1 MTDTER
7 MKININKSGICK
19 IAAEIVK
26 KLHSA
31 GHSAYFVGGAV
42 RDMLLGK
49 APKDIDI
56 VSSAT
61 PPETAKL
68 FPDTMEVGAA
78 FGVMLVREQGL
89 NFEVSTYREERN
101 YMDGRRPQHVKYSKD
116 PKIDVSR
123 RDFTINGLLCNPE
136 SGEVFD
142 YVGGVKDLE
151 HGIIRTIGDAETRF
165 GEDYLRMLRAV
176 RFAARLGFELEAD
189 TLMAIQKLAPETV
202 KLSAERIRQELTM
215 IFTGENPALALDML
229 HDTGLLAVLLPEIEA
244 MRGVAQPPQFHPEGD
259 VYEHT
264 RLMLKAMALPNELI
278 AWSVLMHD
286 VAKPLTHFIDE
297 TGRIRFF
304 GHEQK
309 GARMAKK
316 IMSRLR
322 FSKNSID
329 RVSRAVK
336 NHMRFASVL
345 KMRKDK
351 VRRLLADDN
360 FPLELEL
367 HRLDCISSHALMDV
381 FTFLLDKIVEQS
393 GEVQLPPPL
402 LTGRDLIDLGFK
414 PGPKFKKILDRVSD
428 LQLKNNLKTKEEAIA
443 FVKQKF

>member
-1 MTDTER
+1 
-7 MKININKSGICK
+7 MKININKSGVCK

-49 APKDIDI
+49 TPKDIDI

-61 PPETAKL
+61 PDETAKL

-78 FGVMLVREQGL
+78 FGVMLVREQGVS
-89 NFEVSTYREERN
+89 FEVSTYREERN

-116 PKIDVSR
+116 PEIDVSR
-123 RDFTINGLLCNPE
+123 RDFTVNGLLCDPE

-142 YVGGVKDLE
+142 YVGGIRDLE
-151 HGIIRTIGDAETRF
+151 RGVIRAIGDAETRF
-165 GEDYLRMLRAV
+165 SEDYLRMLRAV
-176 RFAARLGFELEAD
+176 RFAARLGFELETD
-189 TLMAIQKLAPETV
+189 TMRAIQKLAPETV
-202 KLSAERIRQELTM
+202 KLSAERVQQELTM
-215 IFTGENPALALDML
+215 IFTGENPELALDML
-229 HDTGLLAVLLPEIEA
+229 HDTRLLAVLLPEVEA

-259 VYEHT
+259 VYVHT

-278 AWSVLMHD
+278 AWSVLLHD
-286 VAKPLTHFIDE
+286 VAKPPTYFVDE

-304 GHEQK
+304 GHEQR

-322 FSKNSID
+322 FSKNAID

-345 KMRKDK
+345 KMRRDK

-367 HRLDCISSHALMDV
+367 HRLDCISSHALLDV

-393 GEVQLPPPL
+393 GEVKLPPPL
-402 LTGRDLIDLGFK
+402 LNGRDLIDLGFK
-414 PGPKFKKILDRVSD
+414 PGPKFKKILDKVSD

-443 FVKQKF
+443 FIKQKFK

>member
-1 MTDTER
+1 
-7 MKININKSGICK
+7 MKININNSSICE

-49 APKDIDI
+49 TPKDIDI

-61 PPETAKL
+61 PAETVEI

-78 FGVMLVREQGL
+78 FGVMLVREQGIS
-89 NFEVSTYREERN
+89 FEVSTYREERN
-101 YMDGRRPQHVKYSKD
+101 YMDGRHPEHVKYSKD
-116 PKIDVSR
+116 PEIDVSR
-123 RDFTINGLLCNPE
+123 RDFTVNGLLYNPE
-136 SGEVFD
+136 TGEVFD
-142 YVGGVKDLE
+142 YVDGIKDLE
-151 HGIIRTIGDAETRF
+151 QGVIRTIGNAETRF

-176 RFAARLGFELEAD
+176 RFASRFGFTLESD
-189 TLMAIQKLAPETV
+189 TLQAIQKLAPETV
-202 KLSAERIRQELTM
+202 KLSAERIQQELTM
-215 IFTGENPALALDML
+215 IFTGESPDLALDML
-229 HDTGLLAVLLPEIEA
+229 HDTGLLAVLLPEVEA
-244 MRGVAQPPQFHPEGD
+244 MRGVTQPPQYHPEGD

-278 AWSVLMHD
+278 AWSVLLHD
-286 VAKPLTHFIDE
+286 VAKPQTYFVDE
-297 TGRIRFF
+297 TGRERFF

-309 GARMAKK
+309 GAIMAKD

-322 FSKNSID
+322 FSKQAID
-329 RVSRAVK
+329 RVSHAVK

-345 KMRKDK
+345 QMRKDK

-367 HRLDCISSHALMDV
+367 HRLDCISSHALLDV
-381 FTFLLDKIVEQS
+381 FTFLLDKIVEQD
-393 GEVQLPPPL
+393 GEVKLPPPL
-402 LTGRDLIDLGFK
+402 LTGKDLIDLGFK
-414 PGPKFKKILDRVSD
+414 PGPKFKKILEKVSD
-428 LQLKNNLKTKEEAIA
+428 LQLKNKLKTKESAIA
-443 FVKQKF
+443 CVKQKFK

>member
-1 MTDTER
+1 

-49 APKDIDI
+49 QPKDIDI

-61 PPETAKL
+61 PAQTAKL

-78 FGVMLVREQGL
+78 FGVMLVREQGVS
-89 NFEVSTYREERN
+89 FEVSTYREERN
-101 YMDGRRPQHVKYSKD
+101 YMDGRRPQHVKYSED

-123 RDFTINGLLCNPE
+123 RDFTVNGLLCNPE

-215 IFTGENPALALDML
+215 IFTGENSALALDML

-286 VAKPLTHFIDE
+286 VAKPLTYFVDE

>member
-1 MTDTER
+1 

-26 KLHSA
+26 KLHSS

-49 APKDIDI
+49 TPKDIDI

-61 PPETAKL
+61 PDETAKL
-68 FPDTMEVGAA
+68 FSDTMEVGAA
-78 FGVMLVREQGL
+78 FGVMLVREQGVS
-89 NFEVSTYREERN
+89 FEVSTCREERN

-116 PKIDVSR
+116 PQIDVSR
-123 RDFTINGLLCNPE
+123 RDFTVNGLLCDPE
-136 SGEVFD
+136 SGEIFD
-142 YVGGVKDLE
+142 YVGGFRDLE
-151 HGIIRTIGDAETRF
+151 EGIIRAIGDAETRF

-189 TLMAIQKLAPETV
+189 TRRAIQKLAPETV
-202 KLSAERIRQELTM
+202 KLSAERVQQELTM
-215 IFTGENPALALDML
+215 IFTGENPEQALDML
-229 HDTGLLAVLLPEIEA
+229 YDTGLLAVLLPEVEA
-244 MRGVAQPPQFHPEGD
+244 MRGIAQPPQFHPEGD

-278 AWSVLMHD
+278 AWSVLLHD
-286 VAKPLTHFIDE
+286 VAKPLTYFVDE

-309 GARMAKK
+309 GARMTKK

-322 FSKNSID
+322 FSKNAID

-367 HRLDCISSHALMDV
+367 HRLDCISSHALLDV

-393 GEVQLPPPL
+393 GEVKLPPPL
-402 LTGRDLIDLGFK
+402 LNGRDLIELGFN
-414 PGPKFKKILDRVSD
+414 PGPKFKKILDKVSD
-428 LQLKNNLKTKEEAIA
+428 LQLKNKLKNKEQAIA
-443 FVKQKF
+443 FVKQKFK

>member
-1 MTDTER
+1 
-7 MKININKSGICK
+7 MKINFNKSGICE
-19 IAAEIVK
+19 IAAGIVK
-26 KLHSA
+26 KLHSS

-49 APKDIDI
+49 TPKDIDI

-61 PPETAKL
+61 PVETAEI

-78 FGVMLVREQGL
+78 FGVMLVREQGVS
-89 NFEVSTYREERN
+89 FEVSTYREERN
-101 YMDGRRPQHVKYSKD
+101 YMDGRRPEHVKYSKD

-123 RDFTINGLLCNPE
+123 RDFTINGLLCDPE
-136 SGEVFD
+136 SGEVID
-142 YVGGVKDLE
+142 YVGGIKDLE
-151 HGIIRTIGDAETRF
+151 KGIIRTIGNAETRF
-165 GEDYLRMLRAV
+165 GEDFLRMLRAV
-176 RFAARLGFELEAD
+176 RFAVRLGFELEAD
-189 TLMAIQKLAPETV
+189 TLKAIQKLAPETV
-202 KLSAERIRQELTM
+202 KLSAERIQQELTM
-215 IFTGENPALALDML
+215 IFTGESPELALDML
-229 HDTGLLAVLLPEIEA
+229 HDTGILAVLLPEVEA
-244 MRGVAQPPQFHPEGD
+244 MRGVAQPPQYHPEGD

-264 RLMLKAMALPNELI
+264 RLMLKAMAFPDELT
-278 AWSVLMHD
+278 AWSVLLHD
-286 VAKPLTHFIDE
+286 VAKPLTYFVDE

-309 GARMAKK
+309 GAELAKK

-322 FSKNSID
+322 FSRQAID

-345 KMRKDK
+345 QMRKDK

-393 GEVQLPPPL
+393 GEVKLPPPL
-402 LTGRDLIDLGFK
+402 LTGRDLIELGFK
-414 PGPKFKKILDRVSD
+414 PGPKFKKILNKVSG
-428 LQLKNNLKTKEEAIA
+428 LQLKNNLKTKEQAIA
-443 FVKQKF
+443 FVKQKFK

>member
-1 MTDTER
+1 
-7 MKININKSGICK
+7 MKININKSGVCK

-49 APKDIDI
+49 TPKDIDI

-61 PPETAKL
+61 PDETAKL
-68 FPDTMEVGAA
+68 FPDTMTVGAA
-78 FGVMLVREQGL
+78 FGVMLVREQGVS
-89 NFEVSTYREERN
+89 FEVSTYREERN

-116 PKIDVSR
+116 PEIDVSR
-123 RDFTINGLLCNPE
+123 RDFTVNGLLCDPE

-142 YVGGVKDLE
+142 YVSGVRDLE
-151 HGIIRTIGDAETRF
+151 QGVIRAIGDAETRF
-165 GEDYLRMLRAV
+165 SEDYLRMLRAV
-176 RFAARLGFELEAD
+176 RFAARMGFELETD
-189 TLMAIQKLAPETV
+189 TMRAIQKLAPETV
-202 KLSAERIRQELTM
+202 KLSAERVQQELTM
-215 IFTGENPALALDML
+215 IFTGENPDLALDML
-229 HDTGLLAVLLPEIEA
+229 HETGLLAVLLPEIEA
-244 MRGVAQPPQFHPEGD
+244 MRGVAQPPQYHPEGD

-278 AWSVLMHD
+278 AWSVLLHD
-286 VAKPLTHFIDE
+286 VAKPPTYFVDE

-304 GHEQK
+304 GHEQR

-322 FSKNSID
+322 FSKNAID

-367 HRLDCISSHALMDV
+367 HRLDCISSHALLDV

-393 GEVQLPPPL
+393 GEVKLPPPL
-402 LTGRDLIDLGFK
+402 LNGRDLIDLGFK
-414 PGPKFKKILDRVSD
+414 PGPKFKKILDKVSD

-443 FVKQKF
+443 FVKQKFK

>member
-1 MTDTER
+1 
-7 MKININKSGICK
+7 MKINTNKSGICK

-68 FPDTMEVGAA
+68 FSDTMEVGAA

-89 NFEVSTYREERN
+89 SFEVSTYREERN

-244 MRGVAQPPQFHPEGD
+244 MRRVAQPPQFHPEGD

-264 RLMLKAMALPNELI
+264 KLMLKAMALPNELI

-322 FSKNSID
+322 FSKNAID

-402 LTGRDLIDLGFK
+402 LTGRDLIELGFK